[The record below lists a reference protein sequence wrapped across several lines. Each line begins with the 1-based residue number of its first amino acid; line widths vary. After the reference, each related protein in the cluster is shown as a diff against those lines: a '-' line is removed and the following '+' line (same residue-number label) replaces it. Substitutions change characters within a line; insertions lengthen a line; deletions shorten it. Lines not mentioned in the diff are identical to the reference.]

1 MGQRWSRVGS
11 DLSHEFIPFKE
22 RAPAPRNTLRGNY
35 MNTVVTLLV
44 ALQDR
49 IFGSDEERGATAT
62 EYALLL
68 AFIAIVI
75 IVAVTALGTNLSGL
89 FNTASSSV

>member
-1 MGQRWSRVGS
+1 
-11 DLSHEFIPFKE
+11 
-22 RAPAPRNTLRGNY
+22 
-35 MNTVVTLLV
+35 MNTIVAALV

-49 IFGSDEERGATAT
+49 LFGADEERGATAT

-75 IVAVTALGTNLSGL
+75 IVAVTLLGTNLSSL
-89 FNTASSSV
+89 FSSAASSV

>member
-1 MGQRWSRVGS
+1 
-11 DLSHEFIPFKE
+11 
-22 RAPAPRNTLRGNY
+22 
-35 MNTVVTLLV
+35 MNTIVTLLV

-49 IFGSDEERGATAT
+49 VFGADEERGATAT

-75 IVAVTALGTNLSGL
+75 IGAVTLLGTNLSGL
-89 FNTASSSV
+89 FNNAASSV